1 MKRHASLAI
10 ALLFVGAAMTPTRAE
25 DPKPNTA
32 NGNMVDL
39 LVPESPAFTALGLTP
54 QSVTRPASPRELATT
69 LLDGLDDSGNFQAGI
84 ALDTSPYLLLKG
96 DELDIKEYQSNR
108 LKRLLARFQ
117 VSFATAKG
125 TEDDD
130 KSMKLALGFRA
141 TPFDL
146 GDPRL
151 DQELSQCF
159 TDRVLFPSAP
169 VLPSLDANTVSVIKV
184 ASAESAAKECRAASK
199 KRNWNRSAWDLGV
212 APTWTSED
220 GTLGNLKGSGAGVW
234 TSAAYG
240 FEEIPFLH
248 IPEIPFLKRTS
259 QFMVH
264 ARYRTKE
271 FVPDPM
277 DEGNLIEQDS
287 ALVGGRL
294 RVGAEWA
301 AVNLEGAW
309 TYADPRDGE
318 ASDSY
323 RVAGGGEIRLVTNL
337 WLVVTVGEK
346 GSQGD
351 RDSEGFVL
359 SSLKWGLSGERT
371 LGQ

>member
-1 MKRHASLAI
+1 MKPRTSLVILPLLVI
-10 ALLFVGAAMTPTRAE
+10 AVAAPVRAE

-54 QSVTRPASPRELATT
+54 QSVTRPASPRELATS
-69 LLDGLDDSGNFQAGI
+69 LLNGIDDNGNFQTGI
-84 ALDTSPYLLLKG
+84 ALDTSPYLLFAG
-96 DELDIKEYQSNR
+96 DHLDIKDYWNSYA
-108 LKRLLARFQ
+108 KRLLARFQ
-117 VSFATAKG
+117 VSLATAKG
-125 TEDDD
+125 AETED
-130 KSMKLALGFRA
+130 KSAKIALGFRA

-151 DQELSQCF
+151 DQDLAGCF
-159 TDRVLFPSAP
+159 TQKMDFESGPVFPGLDPSANAA
-169 VLPSLDANTVSVIKV
+169 VKV
-184 ASAESAAKECRAASK
+184 ATAETAAKACRSESK
-199 KRNWNRSAWDLGV
+199 KRNWNRSAWDIGF

-220 GTLGNLKGSGAGVW
+220 GSLGNLKGSGVGVW
-234 TSAAYG
+234 TSGAYG
-240 FEEIPFLH
+240 FEGIRFL
-248 IPEIPFLKRTS
+248 EDTS
-259 QFMVH
+259 QLILH

-277 DEGNLIEQDS
+277 NDGNLIEQDS

-309 TYADPRDGE
+309 TYADPRHGK

-337 WLVVTVGEK
+337 WLVVTIGEK

-351 RDSEGFVL
+351 RGSEGFLL